1 MGRRRMKTNGDE
13 KETHLAET
21 TATYALGVFCQLVNP
36 YISGVD
42 HHKKGFMKDFF
53 DAVLEDDGLRNPLPQ
68 HHRNRKPGKTTITT
82 GVWSGIND
90 TDLTRFYNGRKK
102 IPAWKAAEFYQR
114 LDISKVERLCCDI
127 SIDALADFQKEL
139 IKANIRVTDI
149 SELPSATGKWLLSIL
164 QANAGGRDILIDG
177 ISFQPKFDIFE
188 NLPLA
193 SGRINNGKLHL
204 GRSSVPWK
212 AYPIP
217 PDKPDDHLEKGLSLF
232 GVGEWVGGWWCWSGS
247 LGGMD
252 TTSLFTAALQ
262 LPDPWR
268 VSGVEFRDEE
278 DGRRELHIAIG
289 FAAGSRFPCPEPGCG
304 EAACPVHDARER
316 VWRHLNFFQYK
327 AFIHAGVPRVTC
339 PAHGVHAVPVPWARP
354 GSGFT
359 LLFEAMV
366 VELAKSQPVA
376 DIAEQVGEHDTRL
389 WRFIRHYVDEAR
401 LYEDYTGVEAIG
413 IDETSRKGH
422 RYITVVA
429 DLVERNVICVVPG
442 KDSTTIKRFA
452 RDFMDHNGDPD
463 RVRLVT
469 CDMSLGFAKG
479 IRERLPNAA
488 RIIDKFHVIKHANE
502 AVDKVR
508 KQEARGNALLKRTK
522 YLWLRN
528 ESNLTGLQ
536 LETKRSLQ
544 RRRLKTGRACQM
556 RETLQDIYDTSAD
569 RAEAETALK
578 RLCSWMT
585 RSRLEPMKEFAR
597 QIRRHWRDILAYFD
611 HPYTNAILE
620 GLNSVIQNVKTR
632 ARGFKNMGYFSTM
645 IYLTCG
651 KLDLSTVTT

>member
-1 MGRRRMKTNGDE
+1 MVGRLCERRPMMAVNC
-13 KETHLAET
+13 
-21 TATYALGVFCQLVNP
+21 VFCQV
-36 YISGVD
+36 GVP
-42 HHKKGFMKDFF
+42 
-53 DAVLEDDGLRNPLPQ
+53 ERN
-68 HHRNRKPGKTTITT
+68 
-82 GVWSGIND
+82 
-90 TDLTRFYNGRKK
+90 TDLTKNIESPDILHNGHRYRHDPFLPEHR
-102 IPAWKAAEFYQR
+102 PA
-114 LDISKVERLCCDI
+114 
-127 SIDALADFQKEL
+127 
-139 IKANIRVTDI
+139 
-149 SELPSATGKWLLSIL
+149 ATGRIQFESQLGNI
-164 QANAGGRDILIDG
+164 QAAAPMPITSPGNDDDTGENH
-177 ISFQPKFDIFE
+177 QPTLRK
-188 NLPLA
+188 N
-193 SGRINNGKLHL
+193 
-204 GRSSVPWK
+204 
-212 AYPIP
+212 
-217 PDKPDDHLEKGLSLF
+217 
-232 GVGEWVGGWWCWSGS
+232 
-247 LGGMD
+247 
-252 TTSLFTAALQ
+252 TAE
-262 LPDPWR
+262 P
-268 VSGVEFRDEE
+268 VEQT
-278 DGRRELHIAIG
+278 LKQN
-289 FAAGSRFPCPEPGCG
+289 S
-304 EAACPVHDARER
+304 
-316 VWRHLNFFQYK
+316 
-327 AFIHAGVPRVTC
+327 VPRVTC

>member
-1 MGRRRMKTNGDE
+1 
-13 KETHLAET
+13 
-21 TATYALGVFCQLVNP
+21 
-36 YISGVD
+36 
-42 HHKKGFMKDFF
+42 
-53 DAVLEDDGLRNPLPQ
+53 
-68 HHRNRKPGKTTITT
+68 
-82 GVWSGIND
+82 
-90 TDLTRFYNGRKK
+90 
-102 IPAWKAAEFYQR
+102 
-114 LDISKVERLCCDI
+114 
-127 SIDALADFQKEL
+127 
-139 IKANIRVTDI
+139 
-149 SELPSATGKWLLSIL
+149 
-164 QANAGGRDILIDG
+164 
-177 ISFQPKFDIFE
+177 
-188 NLPLA
+188 
-193 SGRINNGKLHL
+193 
-204 GRSSVPWK
+204 
-212 AYPIP
+212 
-217 PDKPDDHLEKGLSLF
+217 
-232 GVGEWVGGWWCWSGS
+232 
-247 LGGMD
+247 
-252 TTSLFTAALQ
+252 
-262 LPDPWR
+262 
-268 VSGVEFRDEE
+268 
-278 DGRRELHIAIG
+278 
-289 FAAGSRFPCPEPGCG
+289 
-304 EAACPVHDARER
+304 
-316 VWRHLNFFQYK
+316 
-327 AFIHAGVPRVTC
+327 
-339 PAHGVHAVPVPWARP
+339 
-354 GSGFT
+354 
-359 LLFEAMV
+359 
-366 VELAKSQPVA
+366 
-376 DIAEQVGEHDTRL
+376 
-389 WRFIRHYVDEAR
+389 
-401 LYEDYTGVEAIG
+401 
-413 IDETSRKGH
+413 
-422 RYITVVA
+422 
-429 DLVERNVICVVPG
+429 
-442 KDSTTIKRFA
+442 
-452 RDFMDHNGDPD
+452 MDHNGDPD

-544 RRRLKTGRACQM
+544 RQRLKTGRACQM

>member
-1 MGRRRMKTNGDE
+1 M
-13 KETHLAET
+13 
-21 TATYALGVFCQLVNP
+21 
-36 YISGVD
+36 
-42 HHKKGFMKDFF
+42 
-53 DAVLEDDGLRNPLPQ
+53 
-68 HHRNRKPGKTTITT
+68 
-82 GVWSGIND
+82 
-90 TDLTRFYNGRKK
+90 
-102 IPAWKAAEFYQR
+102 
-114 LDISKVERLCCDI
+114 
-127 SIDALADFQKEL
+127 
-139 IKANIRVTDI
+139 
-149 SELPSATGKWLLSIL
+149 
-164 QANAGGRDILIDG
+164 
-177 ISFQPKFDIFE
+177 
-188 NLPLA
+188 
-193 SGRINNGKLHL
+193 
-204 GRSSVPWK
+204 
-212 AYPIP
+212 
-217 PDKPDDHLEKGLSLF
+217 
-232 GVGEWVGGWWCWSGS
+232 
-247 LGGMD
+247 
-252 TTSLFTAALQ
+252 
-262 LPDPWR
+262 
-268 VSGVEFRDEE
+268 
-278 DGRRELHIAIG
+278 
-289 FAAGSRFPCPEPGCG
+289 
-304 EAACPVHDARER
+304 
-316 VWRHLNFFQYK
+316 WRHLNFFQYK

-401 LYEDYTGVEAIG
+401 LCEDYTGVEAIG

-544 RRRLKTGRACQM
+544 RQRLKTGRACQM

-632 ARGFKNMGYFSTM
+632 ARGFKNMDYFSTM